1 MSVNPCEQ
9 PPVYKLYVHTFLGFG
24 STLRGR
30 AARLEHYSSAT
41 SCSIRP
47 WDSSVGTSTLGRP
60 ASYTPWL
67 CGRLLLAG
75 TVRGLNLGQP
85 PGRATLQPTMEN
97 NYGDGTSTTKLGA
110 DCAPMLTT
118 FCSIAVLRAFKV
130 HLPPELAVG
139 LLPFVMLAP
148 NFWYANRHRRTAGRK
163 MRSRKSQRGDICPH
177 ALAHV
182 QF

>member
-1 MSVNPCEQ
+1 MRIEAIMSDNPCEQ
-9 PPVYKLYVHTFLGFG
+9 PPVYKLYLHTFLGFG

-30 AARLEHYSSAT
+30 AARLEHYTSAT

-75 TVRGLNLGQP
+75 TGRGLNLGQP

-97 NYGDGTSTTKLGA
+97 NYGDGTKHHQARRRLRPNANHILLNRGPPSIQGA
-110 DCAPMLTT
+110 SASRTGSGVATFRDACSQLLVCKQAPQN
-118 FCSIAVLRAFKV
+118 CGAEDA
-130 HLPPELAVG
+130 
-139 LLPFVMLAP
+139 
-148 NFWYANRHRRTAGRK
+148 
-163 MRSRKSQRGDICPH
+163 
-177 ALAHV
+177 
-182 QF
+182 